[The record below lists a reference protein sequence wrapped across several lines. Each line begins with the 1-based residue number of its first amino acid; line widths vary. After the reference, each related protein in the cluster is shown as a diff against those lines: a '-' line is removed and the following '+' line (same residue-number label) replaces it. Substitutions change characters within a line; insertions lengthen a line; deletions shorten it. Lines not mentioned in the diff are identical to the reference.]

1 MVEGGME
8 WAGVVDGVMVEEGDD
23 EGVTVVVREVEGVGE
38 EPPPPE
44 EMQDRSVTAPGGP
57 GLIPE
62 AWLPKPTPVVEVTWV
77 GLV

>member
-1 MVEGGME
+1 MTLPVPVGEGV
-8 WAGVVDGVMVEEGDD
+8 GVVA
-23 EGVTVVVREVEGVGE
+23 GE

-44 EMQDRSVTAPGGP
+44 EMQDKSVTAPGGP

-62 AWLPKPTPVVEVTWV
+62 ALLPMPTPVVEVTWV